1 MLLDGLMYL
10 QTVCGIFLK
19 PFCSSGKIT
28 NTRIRCIGKLKI
40 STMSRKDAKGVRV
53 SPLAPS
59 GQALGVVF
67 SLISVIEAGGPHSP
81 GLAKAPKAGVASV
94 ACLLLAIQALWT

>member
-1 MLLDGLMYL
+1 
-10 QTVCGIFLK
+10 
-19 PFCSSGKIT
+19 
-28 NTRIRCIGKLKI
+28 
-40 STMSRKDAKGVRV
+40 MSRKDAKGVRV

-59 GQALGVVF
+59 RQALGVVF
-67 SLISVIEAGGPHSP
+67 SLISVIEAGGPHPP